1 MAELLE
7 ICSKFF
13 GNNKTGC
20 SNVLMAF
27 QQRTTRMNGG
37 MGSGSMKIGQHTQF
51 VNFILNSGDFMD
63 HFDAEFNKA
72 SGTVFPHQDPTRAR
86 EVHGGEYLKT
96 RVTKQQR
103 FTREDLVE
111 YLKASEYFHEYYT
124 NALKEVHRFYFNDDL
139 DPLELDRLLKKVRHE
154 FDFTNEK
161 STANDVDEY
170 LHRLVREEHNDGD
183 DALERGVAVERL
195 DDRPFQAMFRMRF
208 DRLPTMG
215 EIREYNDF
223 MSDHA
228 KVVTMYFQTRYK
240 RYNVFAQKVCEAF
253 FAVFGRDITSF
264 ELIKYYDAFSKAA
277 DDAETDALIRRYHA
291 NFTTKYNKVV
301 SIFKDYLNSPVDYF
315 EFVKRYIEYMEEN
328 DTDYDDLIIDMV
340 VGYDRYM
347 LVMRDQIRTVYKTTF
362 DRDITE
368 HDMDYFY
375 ERAYKDRLSIV
386 CESLPV
392 IVTSLKTQTDTY
404 VATVHE
410 IMQRVLR
417 RAADPEEEVYYVDY
431 FRDQTTS
438 LKPEIRMEDEL
449 YESLEYHDVL
459 KSMIAERFSDERKN
473 NKPPGR
479 SELFKMLTHV
489 LNVPDRMLKRDPDA
503 VIAELK
509 RHF

>member
-1 MAELLE
+1 MTELLE
-7 ICSKFF
+7 TCSKFF
-13 GNNKTGC
+13 ETNNAGC

-37 MGSGSMKIGQHTQF
+37 MGCGSMKIGQHNQF
-51 VNFILNSGDFMD
+51 VNFILNSSDFID
-63 HFDAEFNKA
+63 HFDGEFNKA
-72 SGTVFPHQDPTRAR
+72 SNIVFPHQDASRTR
-86 EVHGGEYLKT
+86 EVLGGEYLKT

-103 FTREDLVE
+103 FARKDLVE
-111 YLKASEYFHEYYT
+111 YLKGSDYFEEYYT
-124 NALKEVHRFYFNDDL
+124 NALKEVHRFYFKDDL
-139 DPLELDRLLKKVRHE
+139 DVGELDRLLKTLRQD

-161 STANDVDEY
+161 HTATAVDEY
-170 LHRLVREEHNDGD
+170 LHKLVRDTHGD
-183 DALERGVAVERL
+183 SVGARERSGITTERIK
-195 DDRPFQAMFRMRF
+195 DDTPFQALFRKRF
-208 DRLPTMG
+208 DRLPNMDD
-215 EIREYNDF
+215 IREFNDF
-223 MSDHA
+223 VSDHA
-228 KVVTMYFQTRYK
+228 KMVTMYFETRYQ
-240 RYNVFAQKVCEAF
+240 RYNVFAKKVCEAF
-253 FAVFGRDITSF
+253 FTVFGRDITSF
-264 ELIKYYDAFSKAA
+264 ELIKYYDVFSAG
-277 DDAETDALIRRYHA
+277 AETDALIRRYHA
-291 NFTTKYNKVV
+291 NFTTKHNKVV

-404 VATVHE
+404 VAAVHE
-410 IMQRVLR
+410 IVHRVLR
-417 RAADPEEEVYYVDY
+417 RAADPEEEVCYVDY

-438 LKPEIRMEDEL
+438 LKPEIRLEDEL

-459 KSMIAERFSDERKN
+459 KSMIAERFSDEKKDS
-473 NKPPGR
+473 KPPGR

-489 LNVPDRMLKRDPDA
+489 LNVPDRMLKRDPEA